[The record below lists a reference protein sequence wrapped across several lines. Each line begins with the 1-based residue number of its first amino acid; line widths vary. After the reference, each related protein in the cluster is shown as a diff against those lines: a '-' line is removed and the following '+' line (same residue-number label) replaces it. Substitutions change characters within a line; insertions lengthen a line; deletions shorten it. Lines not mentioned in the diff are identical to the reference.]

1 MISIIIPVYNV
12 NKYLVKCI
20 ESILAQSF
28 QKFEIILIDDGSTD
42 GSAEIC
48 DAYAAKYNNIKV
60 IHKENG
66 GVSSARNMGL
76 DICEGKFITFIDS
89 DDWIHIDYLQTLRN
103 LILDNSADIA
113 ICEYLRVDNEN
124 IVDEEISPNF
134 ETLTKIDSFNKI
146 YTEKYIN
153 MIVVHGK
160 LYRKNIFDNLRF
172 PVGKIHEDEYMIHKI
187 LFKAEK
193 IIYTDS
199 KLLYYRHTPNSIM
212 TSKFDEKQLHFIEAI
227 EDRLNFCLAN
237 DLEFLIPKIEDQ
249 YAYELMSNFYK
260 VKASNIKYKKEIC
273 KEIKLKLFNLNSKN
287 LTTKRKLLIDL
298 FRISPSL
305 SKPLLK

>member
-1 MISIIIPVYNV
+1 MISIIIPVYNA

-28 QKFEIILIDDGSTD
+28 QKFEIILIDNGSTD